1 MIDRHISPA
10 GLALIKQFE
19 GCRLEAYQDAG
30 GIWTIGY
37 GHAIA
42 VEPGLTISQADAD
55 CLLEQDIASAEQCVD
70 AKTGQITQNQFDALV
85 SFVFNLGCAA
95 FNGSSLLHLLN
106 TGQTDAAAN
115 EFLKW
120 CYAGN
125 PARFVPGLVA
135 RRETERKLFLTP

>member
-55 CLLEQDIASAEQCVD
+55 CLLEQDISSAERCVD
-70 AKTGQITQNQFDALV
+70 AKTGQLTQNQFDALV
-85 SFVFNLGCAA
+85 SFVFNVGCAA
-95 FNGSSLLHLLN
+95 FNSSGLLMLLN
-106 TGQTDAAAN
+106 AGQTSAAAD
-115 EFLKW
+115 EFPKW
-120 CYAGN
+120 VHAGN
-125 PARFVPGLVA
+125 PPQVVPGLVA